1 MLHCFRVQFKSDA
14 PKFYCHW
21 EVFLKIAQVSHCSV
35 WRPIGVGAS
44 DEKDKPS
51 DRVDI
56 LYVSDE
62 KSFLYRKRL
71 TIYVQSEIGAFSLT
85 RAVISVEII

>member
-1 MLHCFRVQFKSDA
+1 MQIYIAPPGLNPSKRARLRWMLHCFRVQFKSDA

-56 LYVSDE
+56 LYVY
-62 KSFLYRKRL
+62 LMRNR
-71 TIYVQSEIGAFSLT
+71 FS
-85 RAVISVEII
+85 AGND